1 MASTVLTGIKPTGTP
16 HLGNFVGAIKPAL
29 ALAGTASNAL
39 YFVAD
44 YHALNIIHDAQKLR
58 SLVHEV
64 AATWLAL
71 GLDPEK
77 VIFYRQSDVPE
88 IFELSWIL
96 SCFTAKGLMNRAHAY
111 KAAVA
116 KNMESRAGASSAAGA
131 EDSDDLDA
139 GINMGLYGYPVLMAA
154 DILLFKTNV
163 VPVGK
168 DQVQHIEIA
177 RDIAQRFNAIY
188 GPTLVLPEARIS
200 AETAVIPGLDG
211 RKMSK
216 SYDNTIAL
224 FLPPEKLRKTIF
236 KYKTD
241 SSPPSEPKDPNTSP
255 LFHLYREFSTPEEAE
270 ALRGRYQSGIGW
282 GEAKEAVFE
291 VLNRALEEPRRRYAD
306 FMANPARVDALLLE
320 GAQRARALAG
330 PTLHEVRRAIGAR

>member
-1 MASTVLTGIKPTGTP
+1 MARTVLTGIKPTGTP
-16 HLGNFVGAIKPAL
+16 HLGNYVGAIKPAL
-29 ALAGTASNAL
+29 ALAKAAASAL

-44 YHALNIIHDAQKLR
+44 YHALTIIHDARKLR
-58 SLVHEV
+58 DSVQEV

-71 GLDPEK
+71 GLDPTK
-77 VIFYRQSDVPE
+77 VAFYRQSDVPE
-88 IFELSWIL
+88 TFELAWIL

-116 KNMESRAGASSAAGA
+116 RNLESRGGAAGV
-131 EDSDDLDA
+131 DDIDDLDA
-139 GINMGLYGYPVLMAA
+139 GINLGLYSYPVLMAA

-168 DQVQHIEIA
+168 DQAQHIEIA

-188 GPTLVLPEARIS
+188 GPILVLPEARID
-200 AETAVIPGLDG
+200 ADTAVIPGLDG

-216 SYDNTIAL
+216 SYDNIIPL
-224 FLPPEKLRKTIF
+224 FSPPERLRKLIF

-241 SSPPSEPKDPNTSP
+241 SSPPSEPKDPDTST
-255 LFHLYREFSTPEEAE
+255 LFHLYREFATPEETE
-270 ALRGRYQSGIGW
+270 ALRGRYRSGIGW

-291 VLNRALEEPRRRYAD
+291 VLSRTLEEPRRRYAEL
-306 FMANPARVDALLLE
+306 MADPARVDALLTE
-320 GAQRARALAG
+320 GAARAREMAQG
-330 PTLHEVRRAIGAR
+330 TIQETRRAVFAR

>member
-44 YHALNIIHDAQKLR
+44 YHALNAIHDAQKLR
-58 SLVHEV
+58 GLVHEV
-64 AATWLAL
+64 AVTWLAL

-77 VIFYRQSDVPE
+77 VIFYRQSDIPE
-88 IFELSWIL
+88 IFELTWIL

-116 KNMESRAGASSAAGA
+116 RNIESRAGASSAANV
-131 EDSDDLDA
+131 EDMDDLDA
-139 GINMGLYGYPVLMAA
+139 GINMGLYSYPVLMAA

-177 RDIAQRFNAIY
+177 RDIAQRFNALY
-188 GPTLVLPEARIS
+188 GPTLVLPAARIS
-200 AETAVIPGLDG
+200 TDTAVIPGLDG

-216 SYDNTIAL
+216 SYDNTISL

-241 SSPPSEPKDPNTSP
+241 SSPPSEPKDPDASP
-255 LFHLYREFSTPEEAE
+255 LFHLYREFATPEETE
-270 ALRGRYQSGIGW
+270 ALRGRYRSGIGW

-291 VLNRALEEPRRRYAD
+291 VLNRALEEPRRRYAEL
-306 FMANPARVDALLLE
+306 MADTAGVDALLAE
-320 GAQRARALAG
+320 GAVRARQIASA
-330 PTLHEVRRAIGAR
+330 TLQEIRRAVGAR

>member
-16 HLGNFVGAIKPAL
+16 HLGNLVGAIKPAL
-29 ALAGTASNAL
+29 ALAQTASTAL

-44 YHALNIIHDAQKLR
+44 YHALNLIHDAQKLR
-58 SLVHEV
+58 SSVHEV

-77 VIFYRQSDVPE
+77 VIFYRQSEVPE
-88 IFELSWIL
+88 ILELTWIL

-116 KNMESRAGASSAAGA
+116 KNMESRASSAATA
-131 EDSDDLDA
+131 EDMDDLDA
-139 GINMGLYGYPVLMAA
+139 GINMGLYNYPVLMAA

-188 GPTLVLPEARIS
+188 GPVLVLPDARVDPQ
-200 AETAVIPGLDG
+200 TAVVPGLDG

-216 SYDNTIAL
+216 SYDNTIPI

-236 KYKTD
+236 KFKTD
-241 SSPPSEPKDPNTSP
+241 SSPPSEPKDPDTSP
-255 LFHLYREFSTPEEAE
+255 LFHLYREFATPEETE
-270 ALRGRYQSGIGW
+270 ALRGRYRSGIGW

-291 VLNRALEEPRRRYAD
+291 VLNRALEEPRRRFAELMAD
-306 FMANPARVDALLLE
+306 AARVDALLAQ
-320 GAQRARALAG
+320 GAARARQIASVTIQETRKAVG
-330 PTLHEVRRAIGAR
+330 VR

>member
-44 YHALNIIHDAQKLR
+44 YHALNAIHDAQKLR
-58 SLVHEV
+58 GLVHEV
-64 AATWLAL
+64 AVTWLAL

-77 VIFYRQSDVPE
+77 VIFYRQSDIPE
-88 IFELSWIL
+88 IFELTWIL

-116 KNMESRAGASSAAGA
+116 RNIESRAGASSAANV
-131 EDSDDLDA
+131 EDMDDLDA
-139 GINMGLYGYPVLMAA
+139 GINMGLYSYPVLMAA

-177 RDIAQRFNAIY
+177 RDIAQRFNALY
-188 GPTLVLPEARIS
+188 GPTLVLPAARIS
-200 AETAVIPGLDG
+200 ADTAVIPGLDG

-216 SYDNTIAL
+216 SYDNTISL

-241 SSPPSEPKDPNTSP
+241 SSPPSEPKDPDASP
-255 LFHLYREFSTPEEAE
+255 LFHLYREFATPEETE
-270 ALRGRYQSGIGW
+270 ALRGRYRSGIGW

-291 VLNRALEEPRRRYAD
+291 VLNRALEEPRRRYAEL
-306 FMANPARVDALLLE
+306 MADTAGVDALLAE
-320 GAQRARALAG
+320 GAVRARQIASA
-330 PTLHEVRRAIGAR
+330 TLQEIRRAVGAR

>member
-1 MASTVLTGIKPTGTP
+1 
-16 HLGNFVGAIKPAL
+16 
-29 ALAGTASNAL
+29 
-39 YFVAD
+39 
-44 YHALNIIHDAQKLR
+44 
-58 SLVHEV
+58 
-64 AATWLAL
+64 
-71 GLDPEK
+71 
-77 VIFYRQSDVPE
+77 
-88 IFELSWIL
+88 
-96 SCFTAKGLMNRAHAY
+96 MNRAHAY
-111 KAAVA
+111 KAAIA
-116 KNMESRAGASSAAGA
+116 KNMESRAGASSAAGV

-224 FLPPEKLRKTIF
+224 FLPPEKLRRTIF

-241 SSPPSEPKDPNTSP
+241 SSPPERAEGSEHLAALPP
-255 LFHLYREFSTPEEAE
+255 LPGVRHARRGGGAPRPLPERHR
-270 ALRGRYQSGIGW
+270 LGRG
-282 GEAKEAVFE
+282 EEAVFD
-291 VLNRALEEPRRRYAD
+291 VLNRALEEPRAPRAD
-306 FMANPARVDALLLE
+306 LMANPARVDALLLE
-320 GAQRARALAG
+320 GAQRAQALAS
-330 PTLHEVRRAIGAR
+330 PTLHEVRRAVGAR

>member
-16 HLGNFVGAIKPAL
+16 HLGNLVGAIKPAL

-44 YHALNIIHDAQKLR
+44 YHALNVIHDAQKLR
-58 SLVHEV
+58 GMIHEV

-77 VIFYRQSDVPE
+77 VIFYRQSEVPE
-88 IFELSWIL
+88 ILELSWIL

-116 KNMESRAGASSAAGA
+116 RNMESRASSAATV
-131 EDSDDLDA
+131 EDIDDLDA
-139 GINMGLYGYPVLMAA
+139 GINMGLYCYPVLMAA
-154 DILLFKTNV
+154 DILLFNTNV

-188 GPTLVLPEARIS
+188 GPVLVLPEARIDPH
-200 AETAVIPGLDG
+200 TAVIPGLDG

-216 SYDNTIAL
+216 SYDNTIQL

-241 SSPPSEPKDPNTSP
+241 SSPPSEPKDPDTSP
-255 LFHLYREFSTPEEAE
+255 LFHLYREFATPEETE
-270 ALRGRYQSGIGW
+270 ALRGRYRSGIGW

-291 VLNRALEEPRRRYAD
+291 VLNRALEEPRRRYAELIAD
-306 FMANPARVDALLLE
+306 PARVDALLAQ
-320 GAQRARALAG
+320 GAVRAREIASV
-330 PTLHEVRRAIGAR
+330 TIRETRKAIGVR